1 MASVNSP
8 VTEDYQP
15 FNRARD
21 WVAVVVAVLARGIVG
36 TLLGLLF
43 WAAVPA
49 VIGWVPTT
57 VMTGSMMP
65 KIVPGDVVV
74 AMPVDKKDLRA
85 GQVILFQ
92 NPDKPSEDRLHRL
105 RKILDNGELRTRGDA
120 NPAADSTPANP
131 DKVRGVALLR
141 VPWAGLP
148 ILWISEHKFGYLIL
162 STALFAGLLPLCNID
177 AYLRRGARVNRKT
190 SRTSGAHSVE
200 SEVR

>member
-1 MASVNSP
+1 MVSVNSP
-8 VTEDYQP
+8 VTGETRPY
-15 FNRARD
+15 NRARD
-21 WVAVVVAVLARGIVG
+21 WAAVVTAILARGIVG
-36 TLLGLLF
+36 TILGLFF
-43 WAAVPA
+43 WAAIPA

-65 KIVPGDVVV
+65 RIVPGDVVIS
-74 AMPVDKKDLRA
+74 MPVEKRDLRA

-105 RKILDNGELRTRGDA
+105 RKILDNGELQTRGDA
-120 NPAADSTPANP
+120 NKTADSTPADP
-131 DKVRGVALLR
+131 DKVKGVALLR

-148 ILWISEHKFGYLIL
+148 NLWIAEHKFGYLIL
-162 STALFAGLLPLCNID
+162 SGAIFFGLLPLCNID
-177 AYLRRGARVNRKT
+177 AYLRRGARVHRKT